1 MQRITITID
10 DDMLGLIDESVR
22 RGRHA
27 NRSEAVR
34 DMIRRVASHET
45 VASGQ
50 APCLA
55 VLGYVYD
62 HEARSLARRVTRAL
76 HDHHDLTIATTHV
89 HVDHRSCLE
98 ASLLRG
104 PSPAIHALA
113 EQLAAERGVRHVNL
127 HVVPI
132 APSPER
138 HDHGPGS
145 TAHSHIRV

>member
-10 DDMLGLIDESVR
+10 DDMLGLIDASVR
-22 RGRHA
+22 GGRYA

-34 DMIRRVASHET
+34 DMLRRVAAREAA
-45 VASGQ
+45 ASSQ
-50 APCLA
+50 TPCLA

-62 HEARSLARRVTRAL
+62 HEARALARRVTRAF

-98 ASLLRG
+98 ASLLKG
-104 PSPAIHALA
+104 TSAAIHALA
-113 EQLAAERGVRHVNL
+113 ERLARERGVRHVNL
-127 HVVPI
+127 HVVPV
-132 APSPER
+132 ARAGDP

-145 TAHSHIRV
+145 AVHSHIHV